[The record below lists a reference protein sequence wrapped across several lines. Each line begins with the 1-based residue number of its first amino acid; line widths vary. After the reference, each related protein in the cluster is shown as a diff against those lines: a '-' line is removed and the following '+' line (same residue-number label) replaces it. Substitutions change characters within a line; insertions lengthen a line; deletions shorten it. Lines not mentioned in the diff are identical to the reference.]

1 MSTEPTTPARWTT
14 CLCTDGEHAPEDRG
28 HSTFRAES
36 DAEIVAR
43 HTGRHVVPVAQ
54 PAEAVSA

>member
-1 MSTEPTTPARWTT
+1 MTTETLTPARWTT
-14 CLCTDGEHAPEDRG
+14 CTCPNEDGPHAPEHRG

-43 HTGRHVVPVAQ
+43 HTGRHVIPAQ
-54 PAEAVSA
+54 EVTD